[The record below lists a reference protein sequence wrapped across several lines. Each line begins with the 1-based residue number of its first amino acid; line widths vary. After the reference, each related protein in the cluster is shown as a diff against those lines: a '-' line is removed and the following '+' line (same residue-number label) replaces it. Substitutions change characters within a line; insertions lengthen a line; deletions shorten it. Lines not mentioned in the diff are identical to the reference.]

1 MRHPWKQFLWWYL
14 SPYGVFA
21 LSNPC
26 VTRGSSFVD
35 DFWALRRYL
44 CCWIHASPVEAVSL
58 IISKSHTGCLRCTIH
73 ASPIE
78 AVSLVIPK
86 SLEAVWAVEYMR
98 HPWKHFIGDFWA
110 LKGSLRYRILALPVK
125 AVSLGISEALGP
137 VCAVESMRYLWN
149 LFRWWILWPLGLFAL
164 LNQWVTHRS
173 SFFDNFW
180 VPRGC
185 LGYQIHASLVGAF
198 LLMIFESIGAV
209 WDVESMCHPWQQI
222 RWWFRSRYGLFS
234 LSNPCVTRG
243 RSLIG
248 DFWGP
253 RDCLRYQI
261 HASPVEA
268 VSLINFEPLGAVCIV
283 KSMCHPC

>member
-1 MRHPWKQFLWWYL
+1 
-14 SPYGVFA
+14 
-21 LSNPC
+21 
-26 VTRGSSFVD
+26 
-35 DFWALRRYL
+35 
-44 CCWIHASPVEAVSL
+44 
-58 IISKSHTGCLRCTIH
+58 LRCTIH

-110 LKGSLRYRILALPVK
+110 LKGSLRCRILALPVK

-149 LFRWWILWPLGLFAL
+149 LFRWWILCPLGLFAL

-185 LGYQIHASLVGAF
+185 LGYQIHASSVGAF
-198 LLMIFESIGAV
+198 SLMNFRVHRGCLGCRIHVSPMAANSLMISESLWAV
-209 WDVESMCHPWQQI
+209 FAVESLRHPWKEFD
-222 RWWFRSRYGLFS
+222 WWF
-234 LSNPCVTRG
+234 
-243 RSLIG
+243 
-248 DFWGP
+248 
-253 RDCLRYQI
+253 LR
-261 HASPVEA
+261 P
-268 VSLINFEPLGAVCIV
+268 
-283 KSMCHPC
+283 